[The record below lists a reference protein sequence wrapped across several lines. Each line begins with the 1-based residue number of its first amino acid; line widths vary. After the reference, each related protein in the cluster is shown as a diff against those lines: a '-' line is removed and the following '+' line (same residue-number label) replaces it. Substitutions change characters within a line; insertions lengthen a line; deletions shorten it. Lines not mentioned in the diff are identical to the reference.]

1 MENVKRLLEEE
12 LVDEIQNLNK
22 MDLGSDEYRT
32 TVDGISKLM
41 DKVNDAEKIKLDAQE
56 KEASRIQDAEL
67 EMVKIKEEKKGRLTN
82 VLTTVAGIVIP
93 VAVTI
98 WGTITT
104 LKFEEEGTITTT
116 SGKSFATNLFSKK

>member
-116 SGKSFATNLFSKK
+116 SGKSFAKNLFSKK